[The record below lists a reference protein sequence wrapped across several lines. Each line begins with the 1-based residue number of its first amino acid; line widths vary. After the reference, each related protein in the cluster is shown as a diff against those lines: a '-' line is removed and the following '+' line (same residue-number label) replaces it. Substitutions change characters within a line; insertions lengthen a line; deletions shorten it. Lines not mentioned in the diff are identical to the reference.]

1 MGIDFDRISNS
12 IDLKVENMRGP
23 LCAVVGFVVLG
34 WSAFSQQAVVP
45 PTAAR
50 TTERPRIS
58 LDVMVTDK
66 AGKAVGE
73 LEPFDLT
80 LLDNNQPRK
89 ILSFRRT
96 DGSTGS
102 RIDPPVEVILVIDAV
117 NLPYQAVTLQRLE
130 VEKFLRLNNGLL
142 AFPTSVFLY
151 SSQGLLVQPAPSKDG
166 NALAKVLDKATGTV
180 RARDSSGGVYGLAEQ
195 FQDSF
200 KTMQGIVENEA
211 RKPGRK
217 VLIWVGPGWPLL
229 TERSF
234 IESNESRE
242 NYFHQLA
249 NLTDRLREARIT
261 IYNVA
266 PIVGV
271 TRELYKG
278 YLKQVTEAH
287 KMEIANLSLE
297 VLAVNTGGRVLDSGN
312 DLTALILKCESDI
325 GPYYTVTFEPP
336 QAAREDE
343 FHSLRVQVSGDG
355 LTARSNVG
363 YYDEP

>member
-1 MGIDFDRISNS
+1 VKPALREVEG
-12 IDLKVENMRGP
+12 DLLLAP
-23 LCAVVGFVVLG
+23 L
-34 WSAFSQQAVVP
+34 
-45 PTAAR
+45 
-50 TTERPRIS
+50 
-58 LDVMVTDK
+58 
-66 AGKAVGE
+66 
-73 LEPFDLT
+73 DLS

-102 RIDPPVEVILVIDAV
+102 RFDPPVEVILVIDAV

-142 AFPTSVFLY
+142 AFPTSVFLF

-166 NALAKVLDKATGTV
+166 NALAKLLDKSNGTV
-180 RARDSSGGVYGLAEQ
+180 RARDLSGGVYSLVEQ

-200 KTMQGIVENEA
+200 KTMQGIAENEA

-229 TERSF
+229 TERFF
-234 IESNESRE
+234 IESTESRQ
-242 NYFHQLA
+242 NYFRQLVA
-249 NLTDRLREARIT
+249 LTKQLRDARIT
-261 IYNVA
+261 VNNVA

-278 YLKQVTEAH
+278 YLKPVTEAH
-287 KMEIANLSLE
+287 KMEIADLALE
-297 VLAVNTGGRVLDSGN
+297 VLAVNTDGRVLEPSN
-312 DLTALILKCESDI
+312 DLPALILKCENDI

-336 QAAREDE
+336 QAVGADE

-355 LTARSNVG
+355 LTARTDTG

>member
-1 MGIDFDRISNS
+1 
-12 IDLKVENMRGP
+12 MRGP
-23 LCAVVGFVVLG
+23 LCIVLGFLVLG

-50 TTERPRIS
+50 TPEKPRIS
-58 LDVMVTDK
+58 LDVAVTDK

-96 DGSTGS
+96 DGLTGS
-102 RIDPPVEVILVIDAV
+102 RIDPPIEVILVIDAV
-117 NLPYQAVTLQRLE
+117 NLPYQAVTQQRLE
-130 VEKFLRLNNGLL
+130 VEKFLRLNNGQL

-166 NALAKVLDKATGTV
+166 SALAKVLDKASGTV
-180 RARDSSGGVYGLAEQ
+180 RARDLSGGVYSLAEQ

-200 KTMQGIVENEA
+200 KTMQKIAENET

-229 TERSF
+229 TERFF
-234 IESNESRE
+234 IESNESRQ

-249 NLTDRLREARIT
+249 ALTNQLREARIT

-266 PIVGV
+266 PVVGV

-278 YLKQVTEAH
+278 YLKPVTEAR
-287 KMEIANLSLE
+287 KMEIADLALE
-297 VLAVNTGGRVLDSGN
+297 VLAVNTGGRVLDPGN
-312 DLTALILKCESDI
+312 DLAELILKCESDI
-325 GPYYTVTFEPP
+325 SPYYTVTFEPP
-336 QAAREDE
+336 QAAGADE
-343 FHSLRVQVSGDG
+343 FHSLKVQVSGDG
-355 LTARSNVG
+355 LAARSDIG
-363 YYDEP
+363 YYNEPW

>member
-1 MGIDFDRISNS
+1 
-12 IDLKVENMRGP
+12 MRGP

-34 WSAFSQQAVVP
+34 LNAFSQQAVVP

-50 TTERPRIS
+50 TPERPRIS
-58 LDVMVTDK
+58 LDVVVTDK
-66 AGKAVGE
+66 AGKPVGA
-73 LEPFDLT
+73 LEPLDLT

-96 DGSTGS
+96 DGSTGN
-102 RIDPPVEVILVIDAV
+102 RFDPPVEVILVIDAV

-130 VEKFLRLNNGLL
+130 VEKFLRLNNGQL
-142 AFPTSVFLY
+142 AFPTSVFLF

-166 NALAKVLDKATGTV
+166 NALAKLLDKSTGTV
-180 RARDSSGGVYGLAEQ
+180 RARDLSGGVYSLVEQ

-200 KTMQGIVENEA
+200 KTMQGIAENEA

-229 TERSF
+229 TERFF
-234 IESNESRE
+234 IESTESRQ
-242 NYFHQLA
+242 NYFHQLVA
-249 NLTDRLREARIT
+249 LTKQLREARIAV
-261 IYNVA
+261 YNVA
-266 PIVGV
+266 PIVGL

-278 YLKQVTEAH
+278 YLKPVTEVH
-287 KMEIANLSLE
+287 KMEIGDLALE
-297 VLAVNTGGRVLDSGN
+297 VLAVNTGGRVLEPSN
-312 DLTALILKCESDI
+312 DLAALILECENDI

-336 QAAREDE
+336 QAAGTDE
-343 FHSLRVQVSGDG
+343 FHNLRVQVSGDG
-355 LTARSNVG
+355 RTARTDIG